1 MTTTNLVQLLK
12 TFFAQ
17 RKKIAELEREIER
30 LENVIS
36 DPVLAGIEANEDGV
50 NVMFK
55 GAAPNILAGMFVG
68 ILDENPD
75 AQNYITFKF
84 FHERH
89 GLILITVQ
97 RYSGKTPHELRKE
110 AEAKLEEAE
119 KKLEELSK

>member
-1 MTTTNLVQLLK
+1 MTATNLVQLLK
-12 TFFAQ
+12 TLFAR

-30 LENVIS
+30 LEKVVN
-36 DPVLAGIEANEDGV
+36 DPVLAGIEVNEGGV
-50 NVMFK
+50 NMMFK

>member
-1 MTTTNLVQLLK
+1 MTITNLIQLLK

-30 LENVIS
+30 LEKVIS
-36 DPVLAGIEANEDGV
+36 DPVLAGIEANEGGV
-50 NVMFK
+50 NMMFK

-68 ILDENPD
+68 ILDENQD

-97 RYSGKTPHELRKE
+97 RYSGKTPHELRKDV
-110 AEAKLEEAE
+110 EAKLEEAE
-119 KKLEELSK
+119 KKLEALSK

>member
-1 MTTTNLVQLLK
+1 MTITNLIQLLK

-30 LENVIS
+30 LEKVIS
-36 DPVLAGIEANEDGV
+36 DPVLAGIEANEGGV
-50 NVMFK
+50 NMMFK

-97 RYSGKTPHELRKE
+97 RYNGKTPHELRKE

>member
-1 MTTTNLVQLLK
+1 MTATNLAQLLK
-12 TFFAQ
+12 TLFAR

-30 LENVIS
+30 LEKVVN
-36 DPVLAGIEANEDGV
+36 DPVLAGIEVNEGGV
-50 NVMFK
+50 NMMFK

>member
-1 MTTTNLVQLLK
+1 MFELLE

-30 LENVIS
+30 LEKVIN
-36 DPVLAGIEANEDGV
+36 DPVLAGIEANEGGV
-50 NVMFK
+50 NMMFK

-75 AQNYITFKF
+75 AKNYITFKF

-119 KKLEELSK
+119 KKLEALSK

>member
-1 MTTTNLVQLLK
+1 MTITNLIQLLK

-30 LENVIS
+30 LKKVIN

-50 NVMFK
+50 NMMFK

-68 ILDENPD
+68 ILDENTD

-119 KKLEELSK
+119 KKLEALSK

>member
-1 MTTTNLVQLLK
+1 MTATNLVQLLK
-12 TFFAQ
+12 TLFAR

>member
-1 MTTTNLVQLLK
+1 MTITNLIQLLK

-30 LENVIS
+30 LEKVIN
-36 DPVLAGIEANEDGV
+36 DPVLAGIEANEGGV
-50 NVMFK
+50 NMMFK

>member
-1 MTTTNLVQLLK
+1 MINVIQLLK

-30 LENVIS
+30 LEKVIS
-36 DPVLAGIEANEDGV
+36 DPVLAGIEANEGGV
-50 NVMFK
+50 NMMFK

-68 ILDENPD
+68 ILDENTD

-119 KKLEELSK
+119 KKLEALSK